1 MDLQKIINVL
11 AGLVFAFLSWWSANI
26 WASVQS
32 GQTQISALTVELA
45 KNYVP
50 RAELQSQ
57 FERLFAKL
65 DEIQK
70 QGRQ

>member
-1 MDLQKIINVL
+1 MEPQKVINVL

-26 WASVQS
+26 WGAVQS

-50 RAELQSQ
+50 RAEFQAQ
-57 FERLFAKL
+57 FDRMFAKL
-65 DEIQK
+65 DVIQK
-70 QGRQ
+70 QGSR